1 MENILLEEEQISL
14 LGKMLYYSAR
24 HLTTRERETY
34 DQLVETLLRKV
45 RSKRELKYRHTE
57 EEYHP
62 LNAQHEAKKNAMR
75 NKNPEEIVRLF
86 VESWNKQDFET
97 EYFCLAQ
104 RFPMRK
110 KKTNDI
116 NEYVLQ
122 RMSKYQD
129 RRNVGPIAKK
139 IVEITSSQTHGNKTS
154 IYCIELHK
162 MPGKDLTLHREYEF
176 IYEDSTWRIAD
187 YETIKS
193 HEVPS
198 DQKAFSS

>member
-14 LGKMLYYSAR
+14 LGKMLYYSAK
-24 HLTTRERETY
+24 HLTQRERESY
-34 DQLVETLLRKV
+34 DQLVESLLRKV
-45 RSKRELKYRHTE
+45 RKKRESEYRHHE
-57 EEYHP
+57 EDYHP
-62 LNAQHEAKKNAMR
+62 VNVQQDAKKNAMR
-75 NKNPEEIVRLF
+75 NKSPEDICRLF

-97 EYFCLAQ
+97 EFFCLAHC
-104 RFPMRK
+104 FPMRK

-122 RMSKYQD
+122 RMGKYQD
-129 RRNVGPIAKK
+129 RRNVGPISKK
-139 IVEITSSQTHGNKTS
+139 IMEITSSQAHGNKTS

-176 IYEDSTWRIAD
+176 LYEENAWRIAD

-193 HEVPS
+193 HEAIPDSKVTP
-198 DQKAFSS
+198 

>member
-34 DQLVETLLRKV
+34 DQLVDTLLRKV
-45 RSKRELKYRHTE
+45 RSKRELEYRHAE

-75 NKNPEEIVRLF
+75 NKSPEEIARLF

-97 EYFCLAQ
+97 EYFCLAHC
-104 RFPMRK
+104 FPMRK

-122 RMSKYQD
+122 RMGKYQD

-139 IVEITSSQTHGNKTS
+139 IVEITSSQTHGNKKS

-176 IYEDSTWRIAD
+176 IFEDNAWRIAD

-193 HEVPS
+193 H
-198 DQKAFSS
+198 